1 MELLPQLLD
10 FKSYLSSLHSA
21 SARRLVTITI
31 IVTNTNIKTS
41 SATFVTKNFT
51 NDATRNGCKIT
62 TKHTFGHLSVRWY
75 QNIRRY
81 GQDTYHIRKNYIKSC
96 YKMLLKLLLNKPM
109 AKSIYIYSG
118 INSLTK
124 STNSMM
130 DLQKRLNIFAPYS
143 DGIQII

>member
-1 MELLPQLLD
+1 MLQRLLD

-21 SARRLVTITI
+21 SAKRLVTITI

-62 TKHTFGHLSVRWY
+62 TNYTFGHLSVRWY

-81 GQDTYHIRKNYIKSC
+81 GQDTYHIRKKI
-96 YKMLLKLLLNKPM
+96 YKKLLQHYYRINQWPNQF
-109 AKSIYIYSG
+109 IYTLE